1 MEKNLIFIHTP
12 NSGGSTF
19 DHILNRQYKKKSII
33 SVRDNR
39 EAQAL
44 LKRKN
49 ELQNIR
55 LIKGH
60 MAFGLHTM
68 FKDPTDYI
76 SILRHP
82 VELILSNYSFIK
94 ERPQH
99 KLHDEI
105 FGKHKMGV
113 AEYVK
118 SGVANN
124 MENIQTRMLSNALDI
139 EFGSSDKS
147 MLNTA
152 VYNIDTYFPVVGVT
166 DMYDQ
171 FLILAQQH
179 YKWRNIK
186 YVRFNSTKSRLQVE
200 NLDDKTIDVIMK
212 YNSLDMTL
220 YLLAKNRFKV
230 MWNENLEQNEK
241 LLSSFKVANKRY
253 QKLVNIKR
261 KIFGQS

>member
-1 MEKNLIFIHTP
+1 MEKRLIFIHIP
-12 NSGGSTF
+12 KSGGSTF
-19 DHILNRQYKKKSII
+19 DSVLSRQYKKRSIV

-82 VELILSNYSFIK
+82 VERILSNYSFIK

-105 FGKHKMGV
+105 FVKHKMGV
-113 AEYVK
+113 AEYVR
-118 SGVANN
+118 SGLAHNT
-124 MENIQTRMLSNALDI
+124 ENIQTRMFSNAIDI
-139 EFGSSDKS
+139 EFGSSDNS

-152 VYNIDTYFPVVGVT
+152 VYNMDTYFPVVGVT

-186 YVRFNSTKSRLQVE
+186 YARLNTTKSRVRAE
-200 NLDDKTIDVIMK
+200 NIDDETIDVILK
-212 YNSLDMTL
+212 YNSLDMEL

-241 LLSSFKVANKRY
+241 LLSSFKASNKRY
-253 QKLVNIKR
+253 QKLVNLKR
-261 KIFGQS
+261 RFIG